1 VPAKLALHLLW
12 PALCLPAGDGPAVS
26 PFWWRFLK
34 NQKGETEM
42 EMKTITQHDL
52 HQFTG
57 DLERYRHLNRH
68 VIYTPGVR
76 FVADRANAYWLVDAI
91 ASYFGSQ
98 EMTEAFERDDR
109 LKDLQFWR
117 LDVSADRSAALS
129 GRADSDVAPFIIQ
142 LIPYTDFPLESVD
155 IWAGYDGEFWTL
167 YLPSEH

>member
-1 VPAKLALHLLW
+1 
-12 PALCLPAGDGPAVS
+12 
-26 PFWWRFLK
+26 
-34 NQKGETEM
+34 M
-42 EMKTITQHDL
+42 EKKAITQHDL

-57 DLERYRHLNRH
+57 DLERYCHPTNRR

-91 ASYFGSQ
+91 ASYFGSK
-98 EMTEAFERDDR
+98 EMTEAFQRDDR

-117 LDVSADRSAALS
+117 LNVSADASAVLS
-129 GRADSDVAPFIIQ
+129 GRADSDVDPFIMQ